1 MPYVYETKY
10 VEFCKKNS
18 SFCCLVLSKILFR
31 VKLSTFQQLWKVSR
45 YTCNQFGVDG
55 KCKFACCPKE
65 KVFAQLGTLV
75 IVHWVSALI
84 D

>member
-10 VEFCKKNS
+10 VEFCKKFPHS
-18 SFCCLVLSKILFR
+18 AAWYFQKSYFAS
-31 VKLSTFQQLWKVSR
+31 KLSTFQQLWKVSR
-45 YTCNQFGVDG
+45 YTCNQFGLDG
-55 KCKFACCPKE
+55 KCKFACCPEE